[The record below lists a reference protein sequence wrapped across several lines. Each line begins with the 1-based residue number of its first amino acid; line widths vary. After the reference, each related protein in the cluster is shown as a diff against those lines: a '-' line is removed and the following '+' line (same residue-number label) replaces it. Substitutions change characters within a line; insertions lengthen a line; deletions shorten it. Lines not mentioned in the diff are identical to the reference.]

1 MRIEEEGY
9 LSEELEYLID
19 VKHRQQFIN
28 EVRRTIRDY
37 NISLQ
42 ILKDA
47 LLQFKVYRVTQI
59 SNKNANEFIEKLITT
74 AQKQTISNPHI
85 NATSVIIWH

>member
-1 MRIEEEGY
+1 MRIEEEVY

-28 EVRRTIRDY
+28 EIRRTIRDY
-37 NISLQ
+37 NISPQ
-42 ILKDA
+42 TLKDA

-59 SNKNANEFIEKLITT
+59 SSKNINEFIEKLITT
-74 AQKQTISNPHI
+74 AQKQTISDPNI